1 MMKIINACVLQTLN
15 YIDSFTV
22 CGHFNVLY
30 SPLITIYMY
39 LSESLPVDVE
49 KAGLPVTRRKPKSV
63 GGCNFIILDHVVAL
77 YTLYFI

>member
-1 MMKIINACVLQTLN
+1 
-15 YIDSFTV
+15 
-22 CGHFNVLY
+22 
-30 SPLITIYMY
+30 MY